1 MCFFP
6 FVATK
11 YQLITLVLTTLIF
24 MRMWVVEETLT
35 LEVQSLNGVPGIV
48 DLEKLPL
55 FDDNS
60 FSGDFGF
67 LADIGCWHNSGC

>member
-1 MCFFP
+1 
-6 FVATK
+6 
-11 YQLITLVLTTLIF
+11 